1 MDISEKNFEDTIE
14 AALLAH
20 APDALTGDAET
31 AQDPP
36 RSYGQSL
43 PGGYNKRRPDDY
55 NCSLCLIPHDVID
68 FIYATQP
75 KEWDKL
81 KQQHGQDVKER
92 FLTRLA
98 REITRRGTL
107 DVLRKGIRGNGCK
120 FQLAYFRPS
129 SGLNEALQKLY
140 AANQF
145 TVVRQLQ
152 YSEKTGHSLDLT
164 IFLNGLPIFTAELK
178 NPLMGQNV
186 ENAIRQYR
194 FDRDPREPFFAF
206 GRCLAHFAVDPDLV
220 YMTTHLEGPKH
231 ASSLSTKDAMAVLG
245 IHRPGRVLPQRISGK
260 KSGRE
265 TVSST

>member
-1 MDISEKNFEDTIE
+1 M
-14 AALLAH
+14 
-20 APDALTGDAET
+20 
-31 AQDPP
+31 
-36 RSYGQSL
+36 
-43 PGGYNKRRPDDY
+43 
-55 NCSLCLIPHDVID
+55 
-68 FIYATQP
+68 
-75 KEWDKL
+75 
-81 KQQHGQDVKER
+81 
-92 FLTRLA
+92 
-98 REITRRGTL
+98 
-107 DVLRKGIRGNGCK
+107 LRKGIRGNGCK

-220 YMTTHLEGPKH
+220 YMTTSLEGAKTRFLPFNKGRNGGAGNPPSWKSFATAYLWEEVWARDSVLNLIQH
-231 ASSLSTKDAMAVLG
+231 FIHVVEDEDDKGRKTGTQHGFSPGITSLILSVVLWPMLVNMDQDNGISSNTLPVLG
-245 IHRPGRVLPQRISGK
+245 
-260 KSGRE
+260 KSQLHCLVSPS
-265 TVSST
+265 TVRTP